1 LEGEV
6 RVVVLERLEDVA
18 EAMRRTEDI
27 NGAVKLPNAVWRR
40 ALSYVSSLEA
50 ACFLIDIV
58 P

>member
-27 NGAVKLPNAVWRR
+27 NGAVKLPNAV
-40 ALSYVSSLEA
+40 
-50 ACFLIDIV
+50 
-58 P
+58 